1 MKFLAVSIAAIF
13 LSVSASTA
21 ETTNSPIS
29 SQLAAT
35 PKAGKKI
42 SSKVRENSP
51 RAYAPTRGMTNAE
64 HGAALVGP
72 NAWGLVAT
80 RLIAPRAWHEQARDC
95 SSDRLRRDS

>member
-35 PKAGKKI
+35 PKAGKV
-42 SSKVRENSP
+42 SSKVRK
-51 RAYAPTRGMTNAE
+51 
-64 HGAALVGP
+64 L
-72 NAWGLVAT
+72 
-80 RLIAPRAWHEQARDC
+80 APRVCPNQGDDECRAWCCTCGAKC
-95 SSDRLRRDS
+95 LGSSCNPPHCP

>member
-35 PKAGKKI
+35 PKAEKNKQQGKKI
-42 SSKVRENSP
+42 RS
-51 RAYAPTRGMTNAE
+51 
-64 HGAALVGP
+64 
-72 NAWGLVAT
+72 
-80 RLIAPRAWHEQARDC
+80 ARMPQPGG
-95 SSDRLRRDS
+95 

>member
-42 SSKVRENSP
+42 SSKVRK
-51 RAYAPTRGMTNAE
+51 
-64 HGAALVGP
+64 L
-72 NAWGLVAT
+72 
-80 RLIAPRAWHEQARDC
+80 APRVCPTQGDDECRAWCCTCGAKCLGTGCNPPHC
-95 SSDRLRRDS
+95 P

>member
-21 ETTNSPIS
+21 EKTNSLIS
-29 SQLAAT
+29 SQFAAT
-35 PKAGKKI
+35 PKAGKV
-42 SSKVRENSP
+42 SSKVRKIAP
-51 RAYAPTRGMTNAE
+51 RVCPNQGMTNAE

-80 RLIAPRAWHEQARDC
+80 RLIAP
-95 SSDRLRRDS
+95 

>member
-35 PKAGKKI
+35 PKAGKV
-42 SSKVRENSP
+42 SSKVKK
-51 RAYAPTRGMTNAE
+51 
-64 HGAALVGP
+64 
-72 NAWGLVAT
+72 
-80 RLIAPRAWHEQARDC
+80 IAPRVCPTTSAAPC
-95 SSDRLRRDS
+95 SAFVIPLVSWGWAKTPR

>member
-13 LSVSASTA
+13 LSVSVSTA

-42 SSKVRENSP
+42 SSKIKKLAP
-51 RAYAPTRGMTNAE
+51 RVCPNQGMTNAE

-80 RLIAPRAWHEQARDC
+80 RLIAPRAWHEQA
-95 SSDRLRRDS
+95 L